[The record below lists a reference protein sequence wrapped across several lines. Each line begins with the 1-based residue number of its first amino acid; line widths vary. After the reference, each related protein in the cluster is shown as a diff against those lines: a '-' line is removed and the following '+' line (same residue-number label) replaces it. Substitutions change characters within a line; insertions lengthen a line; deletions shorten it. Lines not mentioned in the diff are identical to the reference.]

1 MKLGVQTYTI
11 RRIAKKN
18 MDLALNLL
26 SRKGI
31 TRIEYARLK
40 MNAHHAEIVKRH
52 EFEVLSIQA
61 TYHKLIKHRQKII
74 QFCKQVDCSKVVVSV
89 LPLRVIF
96 GGRKALITFSDK
108 LNKLKDLYALSDIE
122 VGFHHHDF
130 EFKTIHG
137 QSKFD
142 ILFEHTDFNLK
153 FVIDTYWAYS
163 KDIDLE
169 KLIEKVGHR
178 LMGIHLRDYVK
189 KGRKHQDTEVGH
201 GKIDFHQVIKT
212 ARIFKP
218 YLVIEQN
225 THTPIQSIEKSRR
238 WLYENFKLDIET

>member
-11 RRIAKKN
+11 RKIAKKN

-26 SRKGI
+26 SRKGM
-31 TRIEYARLK
+31 TKVEYARLK
-40 MNAHHAEIVKRH
+40 MDQKHIDILKRH
-52 EFEVLSIQA
+52 DFEVLSIQA
-61 TYHKLIKHRQKII
+61 TYHKLISQRKKII
-74 QFCKQVDCSKVVVSV
+74 HFCEQTGCKKVVVSV
-89 LPLRVIF
+89 LPLSAIF
-96 GGRKALITFSDK
+96 GGRKALLRFSNQ
-108 LNKLKDLYALSDIE
+108 LNKLKDLYLLSDIE

-130 EFKTIHG
+130 EFKKIQG

-142 ILFEHTDFNLK
+142 ILFEHTDFELK

-178 LMGIHLRDYVK
+178 LMGIHLRDYENI
-189 KGRKHQDTEVGH
+189 RNKHQDTEVGY

-225 THTPIQSIEKSRR
+225 THTPIQSIEKSRK